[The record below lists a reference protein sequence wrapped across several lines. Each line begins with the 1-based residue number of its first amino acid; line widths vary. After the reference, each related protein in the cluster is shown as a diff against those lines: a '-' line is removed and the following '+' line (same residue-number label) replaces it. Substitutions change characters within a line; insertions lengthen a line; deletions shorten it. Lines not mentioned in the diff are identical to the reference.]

1 MKIFLLAIIFSTFL
15 NANIS
20 NDSLAVLIT
29 KDNISNDSLAV
40 LLAQTRDILLD
51 EVKYEDPLIG
61 KKGGI
66 EINPLYTLIYDE
78 EFSFSGS
85 ISFFPKGQNIEI
97 AIPMALKQIE
107 GNNGQA
113 RFRAD
118 LLYRYF
124 LGKHRKGR
132 YIMWGFRHATFKD
145 YDYDSWDDDYQII
158 DEYSKIG
165 ISFGIGSRTFSK
177 SGIYWGWSFYAGK
190 YLTGTDDD
198 GPSGFMNFEFLKFGK
213 TF

>member
-1 MKIFLLAIIFSTFL
+1 MRFFLSAVIFSTFL

-40 LLAQTRDILLD
+40 LLSQTKDILLD

-78 EFSFSGS
+78 GFSFSGS
-85 ISFFPKGQNIEI
+85 ISLFPKDKNIEI
-97 AIPMALKQIE
+97 AVPIALKSIE
-107 GNNGQA
+107 GNDMQA
-113 RFRAD
+113 RFRID

-132 YIMWGFRHATFKD
+132 YIMCGLRHADFRE
-145 YDYDSWDDDYQII
+145 YDYNYHSDGYIMSN
-158 DEYSKIG
+158 EYSRQG
-165 ISFGIGSRTFSK
+165 ISFGIGSRKFSE

-190 YLTGTDDD
+190 YLNSSDD
-198 GPSGFMNFEFLKFGK
+198 GPPMFMNFEFLKFGK